1 MIAGQSDLMQLSRSL
16 HLNSSIQTF
25 AMRKTILLATPLI
38 LCFSILTAWEIL
50 QKKQLTATASSS
62 SQRSP
67 SDKPVNTQLSPDDS
81 ARYEKDI
88 LPQILAMNNNDRFKP
103 KKDFRQG
110 HVTIAS
116 LNKYLEKTADGF
128 CIQLSS
134 QTNIPTPA
142 VINGNLYLSGGFGSK
157 QYYSFDAVTGK
168 LKWAINLDD
177 DGPSSPAIED
187 GIIVFNTESCT
198 IFACDLVTGKQIWS
212 WYLGD
217 PLMSMPTIANGIVY
231 TSYPARYEGTAIKTA
246 KDTANN
252 QLTLFPSHVLIA
264 LDLKTGNVLWQKWI
278 DSDIMSAPVAK
289 DDLLYV
295 TTFSGALYKL
305 KQKTGDIL
313 EAKAIRATS
322 APVFDRNNEMIV
334 SRRTDKVGDSVA
346 SEGIMLRGMNS
357 FTYLNKK
364 DAYYLD
370 NKVQSVSGLKAEA
383 TKMDAGNGFVSGAPA
398 SANWQ
403 SADMNIGQ
411 SNVASLQSFQGSR
424 SLYNNGNLYNTMG
437 DEIVCTDSTGK
448 VNWKYALDGDL
459 KKQGGFMGTPPVY
472 ANGHIIIATLNGEV
486 LVMDAKAGTIIKKYV
501 IKDPVRYQPI
511 AEKGWIYVTTVNSKL
526 YAINTGNPAITGWN
540 MWGGNAAR
548 TNTTKVN

>member
-1 MIAGQSDLMQLSRSL
+1 MQLSCAL
-16 HLNSSIQTF
+16 HLNNSFNLF
-25 AMRKTILLATPLI
+25 AMRKTILFATSLI
-38 LCFSILTAWEIL
+38 LCFSVLTAWEIFR
-50 QKKQLTATASSS
+50 KKQLTATADSI
-62 SQRSP
+62 
-67 SDKPVNTQLSPDDS
+67 KPLSNQPVTDDS

-88 LPQILAMNNNDRFKP
+88 LPQVIALNSNDRFKP

-110 HVTIAS
+110 HVTVAS
-116 LNKYLEKTADGF
+116 LDKYLEKTADGF

-134 QTNIPTPA
+134 LTNIPTPA
-142 VINGNLYLSGGFGSK
+142 VVNGSLFLSGGFGSK
-157 QYYSFDAVTGK
+157 QYYSFDAITGK
-168 LKWAINLDD
+168 LKWAIDLDD

-231 TSYPARYEGTAIKTA
+231 TSYPAHYEGSAVSTT

-289 DDLLYV
+289 DNLLYV
-295 TTFSGALYKL
+295 TTFSGALYKI
-305 KQKTGDIL
+305 KQKTGEIL

-322 APVFDRNNEMIV
+322 APVFDRNNELIV
-334 SRRTDKVGDSVA
+334 SRRSDKEGDSVV
-346 SEGIMLRGMNS
+346 SESIVMGTVATRSL
-357 FTYLNKK
+357 YKK

-370 NKVQSVSGLKAEA
+370 NKVQVASGLKAEA
-383 TKMDAGNGFVSGAPA
+383 TKMDAGNGFTSGAPV

-403 SADMNIGQ
+403 AADKNIGQ

-424 SLYNNGNLYNTMG
+424 SLYQDGYLFNTMG
-437 DEIVCTDSTGK
+437 DEIVCTDSSGK
-448 VNWKYALDGDL
+448 VSWKYALDGDL

-472 ANGHIIIATLNGEV
+472 ANGHIIIATLSGEV
-486 LVMDAKAGTIIKKYV
+486 LIMDAKAGKIIKKYI

-511 AEKGWIYVTTVNSKL
+511 AVKGWIYVTTVNSKL
-526 YAINTGNPAITGWN
+526 YAINTGNPAISGWN

-548 TNTTKVN
+548 TNMSKSN

>member
-1 MIAGQSDLMQLSRSL
+1 
-16 HLNSSIQTF
+16 
-25 AMRKTILLATPLI
+25 MRKTILLATSVI
-38 LCFSILTAWEIL
+38 LCFSILSAWEIL
-50 QKKQLTATASSS
+50 QNKPLTVTAVSF
-62 SQRSP
+62 
-67 SDKPVNTQLSPDDS
+67 KPLTDDS
-81 ARYEKDI
+81 ARAEKDI
-88 LPQILAMNNNDRFKP
+88 LPQVLALNNNERFKP

-110 HVTIAS
+110 HVTVAS
-116 LNKYLEKTADGF
+116 LDKYLEKTADGF

-142 VINGNLYLSGGFGSK
+142 VVNGNLFLSGGFGSK
-157 QYYSFDAVTGK
+157 QYYSFDAATGK
-168 LKWAINLDD
+168 LKWAIDLDD

-231 TSYPARYEGTAIKTA
+231 TSYPARYEGTAVKTA

-252 QLTLFPSHVLIA
+252 QLTIFPTHVLIA
-264 LDLKTGNVLWQKWI
+264 FDLKTGNILWQKWI

-295 TTFSGALYKL
+295 TTFSGALYKI

-322 APVFDRNNEMIV
+322 APVFDRNNELIV
-334 SRRTDKVGDSVA
+334 SRRTDKESDSVA
-346 SEGIMLRGMNS
+346 SESIIMGTTVTRSL
-357 FTYLNKK
+357 YKK

-370 NKVQSVSGLKAEA
+370 NKVQGVSGLKVEA
-383 TKMDAGNGFVSGAPA
+383 TKMDAGNGFTSGAPS

-403 SADMNIGQ
+403 AADMNIGQ

-424 SLYNNGNLYNTMG
+424 ALYFRGFLYNTMG
-437 DEIVCTDSTGK
+437 DEIVCTDSSGK
-448 VNWKYALDGDL
+448 VSWKYALDGDL

-472 ANGHIIIATLNGEV
+472 ANGHIIIATLSGEV
-486 LVMDAKAGTIIKKYV
+486 LVMDAKDGKIIKKYV

-548 TNTTKVN
+548 TNTSKVN

>member
-1 MIAGQSDLMQLSRSL
+1 
-16 HLNSSIQTF
+16 
-25 AMRKTILLATPLI
+25 MRKTILLATSLI

-50 QKKQLTATASSS
+50 QKKKSTAPASSY
-62 SQRSP
+62 
-67 SDKPVNTQLSPDDS
+67 KPVNYPLSPDDS

-88 LPQILAMNNNDRFKP
+88 LPQILALNSNERFKP

-110 HVTIAS
+110 HVTVAS
-116 LNKYLEKTADGF
+116 LDKYFEKTADGF

-142 VINGNLYLSGGFGSK
+142 VINGSLYLSGGFGSK

-168 LKWAINLDD
+168 LKWAIDLDD

-231 TSYPARYEGTAIKTA
+231 TSYPARYEGTAVKTE
-246 KDTANN
+246 KDTVNN

-264 LDLKTGNVLWQKWI
+264 LDLKTGKVLWQKWI

-289 DDLLYV
+289 DDLLFV
-295 TTFSGALYKL
+295 TTFSGALYKI
-305 KQKTGDIL
+305 KQRNGDIL

-346 SEGIMLRGMNS
+346 SEGIMLRGINN

-370 NKVQSVSGLKAEA
+370 EKVQVVSGLKLEA
-383 TKMDAGNGFVSGAPA
+383 TKMDAGNGFSAGAP
-398 SANWQ
+398 SSSNWTVAN
-403 SADMNIGQ
+403 MNIGQ

-424 SLYNNGNLYNTMG
+424 SLYNNGNLYSTMG

-459 KKQGGFMGTPPVY
+459 KKQGGFMGTPPIY
-472 ANGHIIIATLNGEV
+472 ANGYIIIATLSGEV
-486 LVMDAKAGTIIKKYV
+486 LVMDAKEGKIIKKYL
-501 IKDPVRYQPI
+501 IKDAVRYQPV
-511 AEKGWIYVTTVNSKL
+511 ADKGWIYVTTVNSKL

-548 TNTTKVN
+548 TNTTKGK